1 MNQPIEPSGYL
12 PRQQPPPT
20 TPIESEPITQNR
32 YTKKAHPGSDM
43 ADARA
48 LLRAHRVDNRIKHPH
63 AAYSDAGK
71 LLCKLCHEA
80 VKSEAL
86 WDGHIRG
93 ANHRRNL
100 QNMTQTPQ
108 SQAPAPPGHD
118 SSISNNNS
126 GSTKRK
132 HNESISD
139 PDEDPDSDSTRK
151 KRSRADGTERE
162 KTQTRTTPPLLSRRA
177 SGTPVQGVEIAIPSR
192 PATPH
197 ASGGSSGSSNST
209 PTMNLSSG
217 RSPLIDLQQQAPH
230 PQQQPPPA
238 SAPTSAPPATTTT
251 TSAVDEAEWA
261 AFEAEIAAAD
271 VPAAPNGP
279 RAYDEAAA
287 VISAPAL
294 TAEQAKSL
302 EEENERR
309 RTQLLD
315 TAIADEREDAAAS
328 LLAEFEE
335 MEELEGRVRRLK
347 ERREELRKAGAGGA
361 ANLGGGPTVTT
372 TVGGGGK
379 AAGAA
384 PAAGGKENAA
394 GDEVDDDEDEDEDD
408 EGEYDVFRF
417 RA

>member
-1 MNQPIEPSGYL
+1 
-12 PRQQPPPT
+12 
-20 TPIESEPITQNR
+20 
-32 YTKKAHPGSDM
+32 M

-48 LLRAHRVDNRIKHPH
+48 LLRAHRADNRIKHQH

-80 VKSEAL
+80 IKTEAL
-86 WDGHIRG
+86 WEGHIRG

-100 QNMTQTPQ
+100 QNGTQTPQ
-108 SQAPAPPGHD
+108 SQAPAPAPAPAPPGHD
-118 SSISNNNS
+118 NNNS
-126 GSTKRK
+126 SSSSSSNNTSGSMKRK
-132 HNESISD
+132 HDESMSD
-139 PDEDPDSDSTRK
+139 ADEDPDSDWTRK
-151 KRSRADGTERE
+151 KRSRTDGTERG
-162 KTQTRTTPPLLSRRA
+162 KMQTRATPPQLVRGT
-177 SGTPVQGVEIAIPSR
+177 SGAPVQGMEIAIPSR

-197 ASGGSSGSSNST
+197 AGGGSSGSSNST

-230 PQQQPPPA
+230 PQQQPPPT
-238 SAPTSAPPATTTT
+238 SAPTTAPPVTATANTTTT
-251 TSAVDEAEWA
+251 TMTSAVDEAEWA

-271 VPAAPNGP
+271 IPAAPTGP

-335 MEELEGRVRRLK
+335 MEELEDRVRRLK

-361 ANLGGGPTVTT
+361 ANVGAGPTLPTV
-372 TVGGGGK
+372 VGGSGK
-379 AAGAA
+379 AAGAV
-384 PAAGGKENAA
+384 AAAGKENAA
-394 GDEVDDDEDEDEDD
+394 GDEVDDEEEDEDEDD
-408 EGEYDVFRF
+408 EEEYDVFRF

>member
-1 MNQPIEPSGYL
+1 
-12 PRQQPPPT
+12 
-20 TPIESEPITQNR
+20 
-32 YTKKAHPGSDM
+32 M

-48 LLRAHRVDNRIKHPH
+48 LLRAHRADNRIKHPH

-86 WDGHIRG
+86 WEGHIRG
-93 ANHRRNL
+93 SNHRRNL
-100 QNMTQTPQ
+100 QNITRTPQ
-108 SQAPAPPGHD
+108 SQAPAPVPAPPGHD
-118 SSISNNNS
+118 SSSSISNNNS
-126 GSTKRK
+126 ASMKRK
-132 HNESISD
+132 HDESMSD
-139 PDEDPDSDSTRK
+139 ADEDPDDDWTRK
-151 KRSRADGTERE
+151 KRNRTDGTEGE
-162 KTQTRTTPPLLSRRA
+162 KTQTRATPPQLVRGT

-197 ASGGSSGSSNST
+197 AAAGSSGSSNST

-230 PQQQPPPA
+230 PQQQPPPT
-238 SAPTSAPPATTTT
+238 SAPTSAPPATATTNTTTT

-271 VPAAPNGP
+271 IPACPTGP
-279 RAYDEAAA
+279 GAYDEAAA

-309 RTQLLD
+309 RAQLLD
-315 TAIADEREDAAAS
+315 TTIADEREDAAAS

-347 ERREELRKAGAGGA
+347 ERREELRKARVGGA
-361 ANLGGGPTVTT
+361 ANLGAGPTATNV
-372 TVGGGGK
+372 VGGDGK
-379 AAGAA
+379 TAGAV
-384 PAAGGKENAA
+384 AAAGKENAA
-394 GDEVDDDEDEDEDD
+394 DDEVDDDEEDGDEDD
-408 EGEYDVFRF
+408 EEEYDVFRF